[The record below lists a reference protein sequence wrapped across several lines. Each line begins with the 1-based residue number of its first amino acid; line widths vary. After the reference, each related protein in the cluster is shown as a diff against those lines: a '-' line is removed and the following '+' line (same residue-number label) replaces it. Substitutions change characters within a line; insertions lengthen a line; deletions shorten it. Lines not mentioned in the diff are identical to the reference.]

1 MVGLARPHA
10 ACTMW
15 LGGQCGAVAGHF
27 PAFCPPSSVG
37 KACSSQLCH
46 QSPHSGFAL
55 GCRARWDS
63 RCPGRFS
70 GQHQCLGTWGFL
82 IPPGSGVPRGRSDGN
97 HLGARSPPPS
107 RAAAVLGGLAPPAPP
122 LPAGRG
128 CWGRGAPTARSPDSL
143 SGPGPWGTLVFNF

>member
-70 GQHQCLGTWGFL
+70 GQHQCQGTWGFL
-82 IPPGSGVPRGRSDGN
+82 IPPRLGSAQGPVRWKPSWSQKPSTQPCGSRGRRS
-97 HLGARSPPPS
+97 HPPPPPAACWPWSLLGAWSTHGQEPRFPE
-107 RAAAVLGGLAPPAPP
+107 R
-122 LPAGRG
+122 
-128 CWGRGAPTARSPDSL
+128 
-143 SGPGPWGTLVFNF
+143 PWPVGHTGV